1 MSVVAML
8 IPYNNLYSQ
17 MGVPILLTQIVV
29 FFGIYIELLTYI
41 YSEGVSYLTPQAC
54 MWCEVV

>member
-1 MSVVAML
+1 
-8 IPYNNLYSQ
+8 
-17 MGVPILLTQIVV
+17 MGVPILLTHIVF

-41 YSEGVSYLTPQAC
+41 YTVRVYLTPQAC